1 MIPLRLYFQVH
12 ERLCNH
18 SNRSF
23 EVGCAQ
29 NIHDQH
35 SAGRIGTGGK
45 VGFFVYLRKLKS
57 RTTSVSSV
65 LNKSL
70 GSQYGGQSE
79 NGPRDIF
86 ARGLAQFDVAERK

>member
-1 MIPLRLYFQVH
+1 
-12 ERLCNH
+12 
-18 SNRSF
+18 
-23 EVGCAQ
+23 
-29 NIHDQH
+29 
-35 SAGRIGTGGK
+35 
-45 VGFFVYLRKLKS
+45 
-57 RTTSVSSV
+57 